1 MISVNRLEHITN
13 QLTVK
18 KFVSVEELSQEL
30 GVSGE
35 TIRRDLRTLEERGVL
50 KRTYG
55 GAFLEGSTESDVSI
69 EVRKSILL
77 PNKEQIAIL
86 CCRLIRP
93 DDTIF
98 LDSSTTSL
106 EIAKRITQLPLTVIT
121 HSLLIVNFLAN
132 YRNIR
137 IMLLGGVLN
146 TVHMCTTGKITLEG
160 MAGLYARR
168 GFLSCRTV
176 SSRYGVMDSNEQI
189 GQVRTAAI
197 QNCNKSYL
205 VADHTKFGNTSL
217 YKIADFD
224 RFSAVITDE
233 LLPEKWMLLFEER
246 GIAVHYPEGVS
257 YPQSPIEPDHSEDEG

>member
-1 MISVNRLEHITN
+1 MMSINRLEHITN

-35 TIRRDLRTLEERGVL
+35 TIRRDLKALEEKGVL

-55 GAFLEGSTESDVSI
+55 GAYLEGSTKSDVNVQ
-69 EVRKSILL
+69 VRKEILL

-86 CCRLIRP
+86 CCQFIKP

-106 EIAKRITQLPLTVIT
+106 EIAKRITQMPVTVIT
-121 HSLLIVNFLAN
+121 HSLLIVNFLSD

-137 IMLLGGVLN
+137 IATLGGVLD
-146 TVHMCTTGKITLEG
+146 TVNMCSTGQIALDN
-160 MAGLYARR
+160 MRGLYARK
-168 GFLSCRTV
+168 GFISCRTV

-197 QNCNKSYL
+197 QNCYKRYL

-224 RFSAVITDE
+224 SFNAVITDQR
-233 LLPEKWMLLFEER
+233 LPEKWMTFLEER
-246 GIAVHYPEGVS
+246 EIPVHYPTGVE
-257 YPQSPIEPDHSEDEG
+257 YPKISIEPSHTEDDA